1 MPTVKRFHAPD
12 GDALVLPFGITCI
25 NVTDMM
31 AKFLMLAKSTDKME
45 ALMSQ
50 KPFWRMFADPN
61 AILALQELSMQILCN
76 VVVEMN
82 RERLIPVSNHKSSS
96 SLSNFPRM
104 PGQDNSNKSNHCHN
118 RPVSVFDF
126 SEVLE
131 RTERRVRDDLLGAG
145 PSTVEELRSIAATLA
160 TKYQHV
166 LEEKERKGGMIANA
180 ATTSSSDS
188 GTNTNNPVQ
197 NAVAGASH
205 MAGSAV
211 AGASNMATG
220 MFEKLKGATKLTGPM
235 VFSNPL
241 ARHSSNSEPHN
252 TPTATTTQV
261 TAAPTIVDIPPPVA
275 SQSEDLLNATSTST
289 TGRADAAPTIEND
302 WTGVSK
308 DDLLSFP
315 QVPPFH
321 FSIIDDDDDEGI

>member
-1 MPTVKRFHAPD
+1 MPTVKRFHSPD
-12 GDALVLPFGITCI
+12 GDASVLPFGITCI

-61 AILALQELSMQILCN
+61 AILALQELSMQMLCN

-82 RERLIPVSNHKSSS
+82 RERCIPSNTKTT
-96 SLSNFPRM
+96 LLTASNLPNLPHAMMM
-104 PGQDNSNKSNHCHN
+104 PGGNEMNSNNNNNN

-160 TKYQHV
+160 TKYQHQ
-166 LEEKERKGGMIANA
+166 LEQKERKGGVGGGISNS
-180 ATTSSSDS
+180 TSR
-188 GTNTNNPVQ
+188 NNNPVH
-197 NAVAGASH
+197 NAVAGASN

-211 AGASNMATG
+211 AGASNMASG
-220 MFEKLKGATKLTGPM
+220 MFEKIKSATPM
-235 VFSNPL
+235 FSSNPL
-241 ARHSSNSEPHN
+241 SRNNNQEQSQEV
-252 TPTATTTQV
+252 TT
-261 TAAPTIVDIPPPVA
+261 PTIVDIPPETSS
-275 SQSEDLLNATSTST
+275 SQPAMVDLLNT
-289 TGRADAAPTIEND
+289 TDHADDAPTIGDD
-302 WTGVSK
+302 WMGVSK
-308 DDLLSFP
+308 EDLVSFP
-315 QVPPFH
+315 PAASNTTTSSPPFH
-321 FSIIDDDDDEGI
+321 FSIDDDEDI